1 MNKAELTAAVVK
13 QTGVSNRDAKA
24 VMDAIFN
31 TERGLIVKSLRKGD
45 KVTLTGF
52 GSFERRARNARKAR
66 NPQTGDTIKIK
77 AKKVP
82 AFKAGA
88 SLKEAVR

>member
-1 MNKAELTAAVVK
+1 MNKAELIAAVVK
-13 QTGVSNRDAKA
+13 QTGVTNKDAKA
-24 VMDAIFN
+24 VMDALFN
-31 TERGLIVKSLRKGD
+31 TDRGLIVKSLKKGD

-88 SLKEAVR
+88 SFKEAVR

>member
-1 MNKAELTAAVVK
+1 MNKAELIAAVVK
-13 QTGVSNRDAKA
+13 QTGVTNKDAKA
-24 VMDAIFN
+24 VMDALFN
-31 TERGLIVKSLRKGD
+31 TERGLIVKSLKKGD

-66 NPQTGDTIKIK
+66 NPQTGDTIKIR

-88 SLKEAVR
+88 SFKEAVR